1 MGLVW
6 GLPNM
11 FGILD
16 RYLGRSILTTSL
28 LVLVTLVSLAG
39 MFAFISELEDVGKG
53 HYTAGV
59 AAQYILLT
67 LPGVAYVFFA
77 PAVLLGSLLG
87 LGTLAANSELTVMR
101 AAGVSV
107 GRIVRSVLVTGIALT
122 LLVAVLGETVMPRTE
137 QIAEE
142 LRLNALEERLS
153 SVSSSSLWVR
163 SGNQFVNISTVM
175 PDLTLLGVTVHT
187 FREQSLTQSLM
198 ANRAVLTDDDD
209 WLLEDVRI
217 STFTEDGV
225 DTQQQES
232 KSWSE
237 LSSTSLI
244 NPELVKSLS
253 TSNESLSALNLYEQ
267 VRYLRDNQLDSKQT
281 ELSFWQKITSP
292 LSTLVMLMLSLP
304 FVFGSQRSGGAGQRI
319 FVGILLGIVYVLV
332 NKLLTQLAFNAGFSP
347 VISAVLPLIIFLLI
361 SIVGIQQSA

>member
-1 MGLVW
+1 
-6 GLPNM
+6 M
-11 FGILD
+11 FGTLD
-16 RYLGRSILTTSL
+16 LYLGRSILTTSL
-28 LVLVTLVSLAG
+28 LVLLTLVSLAG

-53 HYTAGV
+53 QYSAGV
-59 AAQYILLT
+59 AAQYVVLT
-67 LPGVAYVFFA
+67 LPGIAYSLFS

-107 GRIVRSVLVTGIALT
+107 GRIVRSVLLTGLVLT
-122 LLVAVLGETVMPRTE
+122 LFVAVLGETVMPRTE

-142 LRLNALEERLS
+142 LRLNALEEQLS

-163 SGNQFVNISTVM
+163 SGDQFVNIATVM

-187 FREQSLTQSLM
+187 FREQSLTQSLL
-198 ANRAVLTDDDD
+198 AARAEKTDNDD
-209 WLLEDVRI
+209 WLLKDVSI
-217 STFTEDGV
+217 SNFTEYGV

-232 KSWSE
+232 KTWSE
-237 LSSTSLI
+237 LSSSSLI

-253 TSNESLSALNLYEQ
+253 ISNESLSARNLFEQ
-267 VRYLRDNQLDSKQT
+267 VRYLRDNQLDSNQT
-281 ELSFWQKITSP
+281 ELSFWQKIASP

-319 FVGILLGIVYVLV
+319 FIGILLGIVYVLV
-332 NKLLTQLAFNAGFSP
+332 NKLLTQLAFNGGFSP
-347 VISAVLPLIIFLLI
+347 LISAVLPLIFFLLI
-361 SIVGIQQSA
+361 SIMGIQRSA